1 MLVRWTSTVLWVTK
15 SACAISRFVGPSAAS
30 SATRRSLGVSDSTP
44 LRAMRRGR
52 APVARSSLSARAASG
67 RGAADRR
74 QLERMPKLLAGL
86 GAAVGSAKRRS
97 QLGARLRVLELRRRP
112 AQHVDRFLEQLE
124 PALAALDEACRTQGR
139 AERPRGT
146 PRARELDLFLGKR
159 AGLVPPAELKQSQRG
174 GRAPRDEGGVPAADL
189 LEQASGLEHLLE
201 APGQV
206 SAQQAQA
213 PGAVAEEEQARAAGR
228 SFAGPGAGQN
238 GRGFV
243 EPALLHQRVGEK
255 GGRVPREA
263 SSRAPD
269 LPCGQG
275 LARFGLR
282 LAEVATP
289 AQREGAEDLH
299 RTECERRAVPVGL
312 GERVLVDREDLVEI
326 RHREHRARRDEA
338 GADRYGT
345 ARWSARRIVPSASAL
360 RASGTTSAAGLPAR
374 ASW

>member
-1 MLVRWTSTVLWVTK
+1 MLEP
-15 SACAISRFVGPSAAS
+15 G
-30 SATRRSLGVSDSTP
+30 
-44 LRAMRRGR
+44 
-52 APVARSSLSARAASG
+52 
-67 RGAADRR
+67 
-74 QLERMPKLLAGL
+74 
-86 GAAVGSAKRRS
+86 
-97 QLGARLRVLELRRRP
+97 RRP
-112 AQHVDRFLEQLE
+112 AQDVDRFHEELE
-124 PALAALDEACRTQGR
+124 PALAALDEACRTQGG

-146 PRARELDLFLGKR
+146 PCRELDLFLGKR

-243 EPALLHQRVGEK
+243 EPALLHQRVGEE

-263 SSRAPD
+263 SRRAPD

-275 LARFGLR
+275 LTRFGLH

-289 AQREGAEDLH
+289 AQREGAAE
-299 RTECERRAVPVGL
+299 TFTAPNAS
-312 GERVLVDREDLVEI
+312 VEPCLW
-326 RHREHRARRDEA
+326 A
-338 GADRYGT
+338 
-345 ARWSARRIVPSASAL
+345 SASA
-360 RASGTTSAAGLPAR
+360 SS
-374 ASW
+374 